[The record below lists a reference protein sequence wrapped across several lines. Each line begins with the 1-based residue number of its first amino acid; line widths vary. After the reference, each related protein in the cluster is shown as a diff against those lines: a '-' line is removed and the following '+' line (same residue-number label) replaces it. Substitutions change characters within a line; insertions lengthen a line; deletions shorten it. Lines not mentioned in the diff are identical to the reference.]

1 MGEASEV
8 AAYFDLDGT
17 LLNASSEKTLTGV
30 LAKRR
35 PWRIPHATVAWM
47 LGTTFGLLTGKAPY
61 DALRNRG
68 HLSLAS
74 WKLLEEY
81 SDELATSVLKAK
93 ISHGA
98 WERLEWHRSQG
109 HRLVLVTATVAPMA
123 EAMARVLGMDEV
135 YGCGPEV
142 RTGMLS
148 GSERGWA
155 VPRRKGKVPV
165 VEKDAQMNG
174 HVLSK
179 CYGYGN
185 TLADSWFMRICGHA
199 IAVNPESSLEKF
211 AKDHEWE
218 IVYWPS

>member
-35 PWRIPHATVAWM
+35 PWRIPHATVAWV
-47 LGTTFGLLTGKAPY
+47 LGTAFALLTGKAPY

-74 WKLLEEY
+74 WKVLERY
-81 SDELATSVLKAK
+81 SDEIATSVLKAK
-93 ISHGA
+93 ISTGA

-148 GSERGWA
+148 GSERGWS

-174 HVLSK
+174 HDLSK

-211 AKDHEWE
+211 ANDHQWE
-218 IVYWPS
+218 IVHWPS